1 MAYALMF
8 FAIGMELTGTTLLK
22 YSQGFTKLLPTIGC
36 LVSYFICFFSFSRAL
51 NDLNLGLAYAIWS
64 GVGIVLTATIGF
76 LVFRQALDTWALFG
90 MSLIVLGTIVL
101 NTMSRSTVH

>member
-1 MAYALMF
+1 MLDV

-51 NDLNLGLAYAIWS
+51 NDLNLGLAYATWS
-64 GVGIVLTATIGF
+64 ASASCVCPHF
-76 LVFRQALDTWALFG
+76 LVPLRREAER
-90 MSLIVLGTIVL
+90 LGH
-101 NTMSRSTVH
+101 SRRRHDYYRVHYTERVRH

>member
-1 MAYALMF
+1 MF

-51 NDLNLGLAYAIWS
+51 NDLNLGLAYA
-64 GVGIVLTATIGF
+64 T
-76 LVFRQALDTWALFG
+76 
-90 MSLIVLGTIVL
+90 
-101 NTMSRSTVH
+101 

>member
-51 NDLNLGLAYAIWS
+51 NDLNLGLAYATWS
-64 GVGIVLTATIGF
+64 GVGIVASVLISW
-76 LVFRQALDTWALFG
+76 VLFG
-90 MSLIVLGTIVL
+90 EKLNGWGILAVAMIIIGCIILNVFGTD
-101 NTMSRSTVH
+101 H

>member
-1 MAYALMF
+1 MTAHFVTAPFQEVILAYALMF

-51 NDLNLGLAYAIWS
+51 NDLNLAWRMRPGAASASWRLSSFPGSSSA
-64 GVGIVLTATIGF
+64 
-76 LVFRQALDTWALFG
+76 
-90 MSLIVLGTIVL
+90 
-101 NTMSRSTVH
+101 RS